1 MLVEML
7 EKEMRAIRE
16 ECDRK
21 VYEAQREARQAEDRR
36 RKETEKTVRSR
47 QELDGE
53 GLKTLRNL
61 QKDKE
66 QEDDKSEIQ

>member
-1 MLVEML
+1 MLVERL
-7 EKEMRAIRE
+7 EKEMRTMRE

-21 VYEAQREARQAEDRR
+21 VYEVQREARQAEERR

-66 QEDDKSEIQ
+66 QEDDKTEAQ